1 MTFERAIQA
10 AKAAADTTRL
20 RLLAL
25 LAVGEATVGELQEI
39 LNQSQPRVSR
49 HLRLL
54 CEAGL
59 VDRFRDGHW
68 VYYRLAAVPAVV
80 DVVRKLIQLAG
91 EADEQLTRDR
101 AGLTV
106 VKRRREKDAYA
117 NRTSAPFID
126 AVHAGGRPSA
136 TDLLDAIDDCIG
148 RHSFGEVLDVGCG
161 TGALLRLLGR
171 RARNVVGVDISKD
184 MRMLARS
191 RVHQSGLVNCTVRN
205 GDVCDL
211 PFDDASFDL
220 VVLDEVIIAT
230 DKPIDGLREVSRVL
244 QRHGRL
250 VIIDRI
256 QPVSRQLS
264 SGAGRNVL
272 IENQLSALLSEA
284 GFNIRDRTWFPGR
297 IMEYALFS
305 ATPEPDQLRTGTHA

>member
-1 MTFERAIQA
+1 MSFERAIQA

-39 LNQSQPRVSR
+39 LGQSQPRVSR

-54 CEAGL
+54 GEAGL
-59 VDRFRDGHW
+59 VDKFRDGHW
-68 VYYRLAAVPAVV
+68 VYHRLAAAPGVA
-80 DVVRKLIQLAG
+80 DVVRKLIDLAG

-101 AGLTV
+101 ESLAV
-106 VKRRREKDAYA
+106 VKRRRERDAYA

-126 AVHAGGRPSA
+126 AVHFGGRPSA
-136 TDLLDAIDDCIG
+136 TDLLDAIDDCIDG
-148 RHSFGEVLDVGCG
+148 HLFGEVLDVGCG
-161 TGALLRLLGR
+161 TGALLSLLGR
-171 RARNVVGVDISKD
+171 RASNVVGVDISKD

-191 RVHQSGLVNCTVRN
+191 RVHRSGLANCTVRN

-211 PFDDASFDL
+211 PFDDATFDL
-220 VVLDEVIIAT
+220 VVLDEVIIAP

-244 QRHGRL
+244 RHHGRL

-256 QPVSRQLS
+256 QPVSRRLS
-264 SGAGRNVL
+264 PVSGRKVL
-272 IENQLSALLSEA
+272 IESQLTALLSEA

-305 ATPEPDQLRTGTHA
+305 ATPGPDRLRTGTHA